1 MNRVVIIFSLCALFF
16 SSCKKEDASET
27 TVTADP
33 SGMGAYVS
41 NEGSFMNNNA
51 SVSYIAQNGSVLSDP
66 YFDANN
72 FPMGDVLQ
80 SIAFQGN
87 RGFAVLNNSQRVT
100 IFDRITFEHIG
111 EIEGCDYPRHMLPL
125 SSSKAYLTNGSMSG
139 QVLIVDLNTLSISGS
154 VNVGNGPERMT
165 RSGDVVFVA
174 NSGGWLSDNTVSI
187 INATNDAFLNS
198 VTVGDRPID
207 MVTDATSDV
216 WVLCAG
222 VVLYDENWNITGH
235 TAASLYRLAQDGTVE
250 WSALIGNEGD
260 HPDDLAVSPDGQTVY
275 YNNNGIHSLSISA
288 PDEPHSVMLSGAF
301 HSLDVNPETGDLW
314 LTSIPD
320 FVTQSTVYRYS
331 SGGALISSWQTGIGA
346 NGVWWR

>member
-1 MNRVVIIFSLCALFF
+1 MPVP
-16 SSCKKEDASET
+16 
-27 TVTADP
+27 ADP
-33 SGMGAYVS
+33 SGIGAYVS

-51 SVSYIAQNGSVLSDP
+51 SVSYISPAGSVLSDP

-72 FPMGDVLQ
+72 FPLGDVLQ
-80 SIAFQGN
+80 SLAFQGS

-100 IFDRITFEHIG
+100 VFDRITFEHIG
-111 EIEGCDYPRHMLPL
+111 VIEGCDYPRYLLPV

-139 QVLIVDLNTLSISGS
+139 QLLIVDLNTLTISGS

-165 RSGDVVFVA
+165 RSGEIVFVA
-174 NSGGWLSDNTVSI
+174 NSGGWLSDNTVSM
-187 INATNDAFLNS
+187 INATNDSFLDA

-207 MVTDATSDV
+207 LVTDATGDV

-222 VVLYDENWNITGH
+222 VVLYDENWNVTGH
-235 TAASLYRLAQDGTVE
+235 TAASLYRLSSDGSVE

-260 HPDDLAVSPDGQTVY
+260 HPDDLAISPDGQMVY
-275 YNNNGIHSLSISA
+275 YHNNGVHSLAVSD
-288 PDEPHSVMLSGAF
+288 PDQPHTTVLAGTFSSM
-301 HSLDVNPETGDLW
+301 DVHPETGEFW

-320 FVTQSTVYRYS
+320 FVTPSTVYRYTA
-331 SGGALISSWQTGIGA
+331 SGVLKNSWTTGIGA